1 MEKTKTPE
9 QLNKQWKRISRY
21 TRQRGK
27 FMEYFLQYARYRNRM
42 KEYLGSSPYWC
53 MNTVYQY
60 TKQNNAP
67 VPVSI
72 YTKND

>member
-1 MEKTKTPE
+1 MRTKTPE
-9 QLNKQWKRISRY
+9 QLHNQWKHISGY
-21 TRQRGK
+21 VRQRGK
-27 FMEYFLQYARYRNRM
+27 FMEYFLQYARYGNRM

-53 MNTVYQY
+53 MNTGYQY

>member
-1 MEKTKTPE
+1 MRTKIPE
-9 QLNKQWKRISRY
+9 QLYNQWKHISGY
-21 TRQRGK
+21 VIQRGK
-27 FMEYFLQYARYRNRM
+27 FMEYFLQYARYMNRM
-42 KEYLGSSPYWC
+42 KDHLGSSPYWC
-53 MNTVYQY
+53 INTVYQY

>member
-27 FMEYFLQYARYRNRM
+27 FMEYFLQYAHYRNRM
-42 KEYLGSSPYWC
+42 KEYLGSSP
-53 MNTVYQY
+53 NTVYQY

-67 VPVSI
+67 VLVSI

>member
-1 MEKTKTPE
+1 
-9 QLNKQWKRISRY
+9 
-21 TRQRGK
+21 
-27 FMEYFLQYARYRNRM
+27 MEYFLQYARYGNRM

-53 MNTVYQY
+53 MNTGYQY

>member
-1 MEKTKTPE
+1 MEANKPIYKTA
-9 QLNKQWKRISRY
+9 
-21 TRQRGK
+21 RQIHGV
-27 FMEYFLQYARYRNRM
+27 FSTIARYRNRM

-53 MNTVYQY
+53 MNTGYQY